1 VACIVPYRF
10 INGIP
15 EPGGLLWLKHAAKL
29 HFDDTSSKFR
39 LKHKIFKNLLHDIP
53 TEKPR
58 LARTT
63 FPDTFEVERLIS
75 KKIVKNEV
83 TLFLL
88 HDCCLFLKVKI
99 VKVVAIISNQV
110 DFYG

>member
-1 VACIVPYRF
+1 MAITLRPKS
-10 INGIP
+10 NG
-15 EPGGLLWLKHAAKL
+15 E
-29 HFDDTSSKFR
+29 
-39 LKHKIFKNLLHDIP
+39 DIS

-83 TLFLL
+83 TFFLL

-99 VKVVAIISNQV
+99 VKVVAIISFLTVYRKQV